1 MTDRRHFADFLEP
14 QKLQE
19 TKEEYGF
26 GDILTVEKF
35 VLDCEIAYQML
46 DVLPDCSIKGG
57 LAVPF
62 HLKEDRFRRLSADVD
77 MVTGSP
83 KKDVE
88 EAVGRMAAK
97 CDWLSVGDPYVP
109 KTRRDKDLTLLTY
122 YCKYRSA
129 AATAATFNPPEI
141 KIEIFYG
148 NSMEHVTH
156 RTDPAT
162 KIFGMPIDFDLQI
175 FDREELI
182 GDKLST
188 LPLKTIGVGER
199 PADVPKHIYDIA
211 TLLKAGCE
219 DTAITDVVSG
229 FKRACR
235 EENSYFVDKS
245 PPTYNEI
252 LQDLSSSVRK
262 TLDQSGL
269 NRLDRS
275 YKGRLGLFKKNLGGT
290 GYADRDHVT
299 DILLVWTAAE
309 MVRTVSEEE
318 GRVRDMSERL
328 VRTLLELRDTMEQ
341 KDGDR
346 DRRRR
351 KLLLDKHRDDA
362 GRYGIIKNMK
372 YEHVLLYD
380 NLVELQ
386 SGS

>member
-1 MTDRRHFADFLEP
+1 MMTDRRHFADFLEP

-19 TKEEYGF
+19 TQKEYGF
-26 GDILTVEKF
+26 GDILAVEKF
-35 VLDCEIAYQML
+35 VLDCEIACQMQ

-62 HLKEDRFRRLSADVD
+62 HLKDDRFRRLSADVD

-109 KTRRDKDLTLLTY
+109 KTRRDRDLPLLTY

-129 AATAATFNPPEI
+129 AAAAAPDQPEI
-141 KIEIFYG
+141 KLEIFYG

-162 KIFGMPIDFDLQI
+162 RIFGIPIDFGLQI
-175 FDREELI
+175 FGREELI

-188 LPLKTIGVGER
+188 LPLETIGVGER
-199 PADVPKHIYDIA
+199 PVDMPKHIYDIA
-211 TLLKAGCE
+211 TLLKAGGE

-229 FKRACR
+229 FARACR
-235 EENSYFVDKS
+235 DENSYFVDRS
-245 PPTYNEI
+245 PPTYDEI
-252 LQDLSSSVRK
+252 LRDLTSSVRK
-262 TLDQSGL
+262 TLDQPRL

-275 YKGRLGLFKKNLGGT
+275 YKGRLGMFKKNLGGA

-309 MVRTVSEEE
+309 TVQAVSAEE

-328 VRTLLELRDTMEQ
+328 VRTLLELRDAMEQ

-362 GRYGIIKNMK
+362 GRYSIIKNMEYK
-372 YEHVLLYD
+372 HALLYD
-380 NLVELQ
+380 NLVGLQ